1 MPHRSIVAARVLAT
15 ASTFALALGL
25 ASGCAAMNPTPPPST
40 SGAATIPSGE
50 TSVNALQAL
59 YDAVVAADP
68 RITDP
73 LATVS
78 RSGSNTVLSLSV
90 LVTGDEPVSTQTLTA
105 LMVAARDSSVPFDQL
120 DLNARSAADSERLL
134 DLRPA
139 VAGLP
144 DEVTV
149 LTDGGV
155 TIMRGDLEK
164 L

>member
-1 MPHRSIVAARVLAT
+1 M
-15 ASTFALALGL
+15 
-25 ASGCAAMNPTPPPST
+25 
-40 SGAATIPSGE
+40 
-50 TSVNALQAL
+50 NALQAL